1 MQLAIWYFAFLVV
14 AGLLFVAAFAGCLR
28 LLSSR
33 PVADEY
39 ARLVRGGTVGVG
51 AAVIALAALLAAGY
65 QLDSVWL
72 GDMLQNGLLAVLV
85 HGACGCCVAAYLLR
99 RPLEGRWYA
108 GRGRRLH

>member
-33 PVADEY
+33 PVEDEY
-39 ARLVRGGTVGVG
+39 ARLVRGGSIGVG
-51 AAVIALAALLAAGY
+51 AAVIVLAALLVAGY
-65 QLDSVWL
+65 QLDTVWL

-85 HGACGCCVAAYLLR
+85 QGACGCCIAAYLSR
-99 RPLEGRWYA
+99 RPLERRSVA
-108 GRGRRLH
+108 GSGRRLE